1 MDKSICL
8 GPILDMSKI
17 AMDSTDMIMQNQG
30 IWTMLNYVT
39 WLQTAS

>member
-1 MDKSICL
+1 MDKSVCL
-8 GPILDMSKI
+8 GPILDMSK
-17 AMDSTDMIMQNQG
+17 MDSTDMIMQNQV